1 LRKQRKEASAMSET
15 PIRETTKLM
24 EEQASCYAQLDF
36 SCTALCDALIQGEPA
51 AIESLTRKGEAELF
65 PMRARLVRI
74 VRALTIFA
82 EARALAPE
90 TSSLSPEVRTA
101 FEAASESLLHAA
113 RSFQRTRARA
123 AALTTSGATFATA
136 CIEVCGIPPTTYRGP
151 YARNAE
157 VRPWA

>member
-1 LRKQRKEASAMSET
+1 MTDT

-24 EEQASCYAQLDF
+24 EEQARGYAKLDLSCAK
-36 SCTALCDALIQGEPA
+36 LCEALINGQPA
-51 AIESLTRKGEAELF
+51 EVESMIRKGEEELL

-74 VRALTIFA
+74 VRTLTIFA

-90 TSSLSPEVRTA
+90 TSALSPEVRSA
-101 FEAASESLLHAA
+101 FEAASDLLLRAA
-113 RSFQRTRARA
+113 QSFQRTRARA

-136 CIEVCGIPPTTYRGP
+136 CIEVCGIPPSTYRGP
-151 YARNAE
+151 YARNPE

>member
-1 LRKQRKEASAMSET
+1 MTET

-24 EEQASCYAQLDF
+24 EEQALGYAQLDR
-36 SCTALCDALIQGEPA
+36 SCSELCEALIQGDPVK
-51 AIESLTRKGEAELF
+51 IETMTRSGETELF

-82 EARALAPE
+82 EARAQAPDTSPLTPE
-90 TSSLSPEVRTA
+90 TRTA
-101 FEAASESLLHAA
+101 FEAASESLLKAA
-113 RSFQRTRARA
+113 RNFQRTRARA

-136 CIEVCGIPPTTYRGP
+136 CIEVCGIPPSTYRGP
-151 YARNAE
+151 YARSAE

>member
-1 LRKQRKEASAMSET
+1 MTDK
-15 PIRETTKLM
+15 PILETTRLM
-24 EEQASCYAQLDF
+24 EEQARSYVQLDL
-36 SCTALCDALIQGEPA
+36 SCTKLCEALIHGEPA
-51 AIESLTRKGEAELF
+51 AIEAMTRNSENELF

-74 VRALTIFA
+74 VRSLTIFA

-90 TSSLSPEVRTA
+90 TSSLSPEVRAA
-101 FEAASESLLHAA
+101 FEVASNTLLQAA
-113 RSFQRTRARA
+113 RDFQRTGART

>member
-1 LRKQRKEASAMSET
+1 MTDT

-24 EEQASCYAQLDF
+24 EEQARGYVQLDL
-36 SCTALCDALIQGEPA
+36 SCKELCEALIKGEPTI
-51 AIESLTRKGEAELF
+51 IESMTHSGETELF

-90 TSSLSPEVRTA
+90 TSSLSPEVRAA
-101 FEAASESLLHAA
+101 FEVASNSLLVAA
-113 RSFQRTRARA
+113 RNFQRTRARA
-123 AALTTSGATFATA
+123 AALTISGATFVTA
-136 CIEVCGIPPTTYRGP
+136 CIEVCGVPPTTYRGP

>member
-1 LRKQRKEASAMSET
+1 MTDT

-24 EEQASCYAQLDF
+24 EEQARGYAQLDL
-36 SCTALCDALIQGEPA
+36 SCTELCEALIQGQPA
-51 AIESLTRKGEAELF
+51 AIESMTRTGETELF

-74 VRALTIFA
+74 VRSLTIFA

-90 TSSLSPEVRTA
+90 TSSLSPEARAA
-101 FEAASESLLHAA
+101 FEAASNTLLQAA
-113 RSFQRTRARA
+113 RNFQRTRARA

>member
-1 LRKQRKEASAMSET
+1 MTDT

-24 EEQASCYAQLDF
+24 EEQARGYAQLDR
-36 SCTALCDALIQGEPA
+36 SCTELCEALIKGEPV
-51 AIESLTRKGEAELF
+51 AIESMTRNGETELF

-74 VRALTIFA
+74 VRSLTIFA
-82 EARALAPE
+82 EARALAPD
-90 TSSLSPEVRTA
+90 TSSLSPGTREA
-101 FEAASESLLHAA
+101 FEAASNGLLLAA
-113 RSFQRTRARA
+113 RNFQRTRARA

>member
-1 LRKQRKEASAMSET
+1 
-15 PIRETTKLM
+15 M
-24 EEQASCYAQLDF
+24 EEQARGYAQLER
-36 SCTALCDALIQGEPA
+36 SCAELCEALIKGEPV
-51 AIESLTRKGEAELF
+51 AIESMTRSGENELF

-74 VRALTIFA
+74 VRSLTIFA

-90 TSSLSPEVRTA
+90 TSALSSETRAA
-101 FEAASESLLHAA
+101 FEAASDSLLQAA
-113 RSFQRTRARA
+113 RNFQRTRARA

-151 YARNAE
+151 YARTAE

>member
-1 LRKQRKEASAMSET
+1 MTET

-24 EEQASCYAQLDF
+24 EEQALGYAKLDHAC
-36 SCTALCDALIQGEPA
+36 SELCEALIQGEPV
-51 AIESLTRKGEAELF
+51 AIEAMTRSGETELF

-74 VRALTIFA
+74 VRSLTIFA
-82 EARALAPE
+82 EARALAPD
-90 TSSLSPEVRTA
+90 TSPLSPETRTA
-101 FEAASESLLHAA
+101 FEAASDKLLKAA
-113 RSFQRTRARA
+113 RNFQRTRARA